1 MARNASQFPTE
12 LELEILKVLWRDQ
25 PCTVRE
31 VRDALSA
38 DRDLAYT
45 TVMTVM
51 GIMAKK
57 KYVKRRKQKNTF
69 VYQAIWTAE
78 ATSQGMLNDVVDR
91 VFEGSKLAVMQQLLE
106 TSDLDDSELSEIRK
120 LLSRRNKK

>member
-57 KYVKRRKQKNTF
+57 KYVKRRKQKSTF